1 MGLKQQAVKGVVWNS
16 VGTIG
21 SGVINLLITMILA
34 RLLSPDQFGVIAI
47 LTAFSL
53 ISDVIVDSGFSQA
66 IIRDQSVDNTKLTS
80 VFYFNLFIA
89 IILYIFLFLL
99 SPSIAFFYKIPEI
112 KIFSRVLFLSVIL
125 NSLGLIQTALFN
137 RDINFKAPAIS
148 SIVSMIIAGITS
160 AIMAYRG
167 FGIWALIA
175 NSILFAGLR
184 SLLLWIQSSW
194 RPKGF
199 IKIESLKE
207 YFGFSSNLLVQGLI
221 DRIVTNI
228 EPILIGKFY
237 TTKSLGY
244 FSQASKFYT
253 YISATSSSV
262 LQKVSYPVLSKIAD
276 NQEHLKSAYSQL
288 VSLVIFALLPV
299 YIVVIL
305 YAEDIMIVFFGSQ
318 WGASTPF
325 LRLWSVCGFSL
336 SIYSLF
342 TNIFLVK
349 GKTRQYLKL
358 FIIKQII
365 RLTALLITI
374 RISVMGIMWGIA
386 IVTVFTGLMY
396 TYYGGKLI
404 DFSLRDFGKILFQPV
419 ISSAIALFII
429 YLFQNLFH
437 LQVGR
442 IVVLIIG
449 ASAFLFIYF
458 ACMLVMK
465 NSVALKLLSTFKTFL
480 GLTNSS
486 Q

>member
-1 MGLKQQAVKGVVWNS
+1 
-16 VGTIG
+16 
-21 SGVINLLITMILA
+21 MILA
-34 RLLSPDQFGVIAI
+34 RLLSPDQFGYSNPNS
-47 LTAFSL
+47 FSL

-89 IILYIFLFLL
+89 IILYIFHSF
-99 SPSIAFFYKIPEI
+99 IAIFFYKIPEI
-112 KIFSRVLFLSVIL
+112 KFLFLSVIL

-148 SIVSMIIAGITS
+148 SIISMIIAGITS

-244 FSQASKFYT
+244 FSQASKFNT

-262 LQKVSYPVLSKIAD
+262 LQKVSYPIFKIAD
-276 NQEHLKSAYSQL
+276 NQEHLKVHILNLYLWLYLHYFLYISLLYSM
-288 VSLVIFALLPV
+288 PK
-299 YIVVIL
+299 
-305 YAEDIMIVFFGSQ
+305 IMIVFLV
-318 WGASTPF
+318 ASGGINTI

-336 SIYSLF
+336 DIFLF
-342 TNIFLVK
+342 TNIF
-349 GKTRQYLKL
+349 
-358 FIIKQII
+358 
-365 RLTALLITI
+365 
-374 RISVMGIMWGIA
+374 
-386 IVTVFTGLMY
+386 
-396 TYYGGKLI
+396 
-404 DFSLRDFGKILFQPV
+404 
-419 ISSAIALFII
+419 
-429 YLFQNLFH
+429 
-437 LQVGR
+437 
-442 IVVLIIG
+442 
-449 ASAFLFIYF
+449 
-458 ACMLVMK
+458 
-465 NSVALKLLSTFKTFL
+465 
-480 GLTNSS
+480 
-486 Q
+486 

>member
-244 FSQASKFYT
+244 FSQASKFNT

-318 WGASTPF
+318 WGGINTIFETMVCLWF
-325 LRLWSVCGFSL
+325 LTLDIFFVHQHFFS
-336 SIYSLF
+336 
-342 TNIFLVK
+342 
-349 GKTRQYLKL
+349 
-358 FIIKQII
+358 
-365 RLTALLITI
+365 
-374 RISVMGIMWGIA
+374 
-386 IVTVFTGLMY
+386 
-396 TYYGGKLI
+396 
-404 DFSLRDFGKILFQPV
+404 
-419 ISSAIALFII
+419 
-429 YLFQNLFH
+429 
-437 LQVGR
+437 
-442 IVVLIIG
+442 
-449 ASAFLFIYF
+449 
-458 ACMLVMK
+458 
-465 NSVALKLLSTFKTFL
+465 
-480 GLTNSS
+480 
-486 Q
+486 